1 MKSVNI
7 FIKRNAIKVVFES
20 SLIIF
25 SVLLALFLNEYR
37 EELARNQEKERAL
50 KMVNAELKSNLN
62 TLNEWLPYHKEV
74 LKNLE
79 QSFDDNH
86 DNHDLSFND
95 QYTLIT
101 SSFPKGIVQTM
112 LDNSSWEAIKQSNVS
127 STIDLDI
134 IFSLSKLYKVQSLG
148 IESTLQRTLMILSS
162 RESIREGNLRETIF
176 LLKNHFNELVGQE
189 VYMIEVYE
197 KLIEEIESLDAGDG
211 TRSTKN
217 RATQCAEINR

>member
-1 MKSVNI
+1 MKSVNT
-7 FIKRNAIKVVFES
+7 FIKKNTIKIVFES

-50 KMVNAELKSNLN
+50 KMVSTELKSNLK
-62 TLNEWLPYHKEV
+62 TLQEWLPYHKEV

-79 QSFDDNH
+79 KSFDDNH
-86 DNHDLSFND
+86 GLSLND
-95 QYTLIT
+95 QHTLIT
-101 SSFPKGIVQTM
+101 SSIPNGIVQTM
-112 LDNSSWEAIKQSNVS
+112 LDNSSWETIKQSNIS
-127 STIDLDI
+127 STIDLGI

-176 LLKNHFNELVGQE
+176 LLKIHFNELIGQE
-189 VYMIEVYE
+189 VYMIDVY
-197 KLIEEIESLDAGDG
+197 KQLIEEIESFDAGDEA
-211 TRSTKN
+211 RST
-217 RATQCAEINR
+217 